1 MHLEQLDTVSVLHLG
16 DGENRYNADSI
27 AELGQL
33 VAEVE
38 ARSGPKALVL
48 VGDGKFWS
56 NGLDLDWFD
65 SHRDQTAAVMT
76 QLHELYATI
85 LEAGFATVAA
95 IQGHCYAGGAIM
107 AMALDVRVMREDRG
121 YFCFPEVD
129 LGLPFSPGMTAMIAA
144 KLSPQAAHQ
153 AMVFGRRFDARDA
166 LAAGIVDESGAA
178 DTVLPRAIEIA
189 SVFASKSGP
198 AMQTIKRRL
207 HSHVLAALRDPVGS
221 AIDGLPVPA
230 R

>member
-1 MHLEQLDTVSVLHLG
+1 MHLEQIDTVSVLHLG

-27 AELGQL
+27 AELGAL
-33 VAEVE
+33 VAEVD

-65 SHRDQTAAVMT
+65 ANRDQTATVIT
-76 QLHELYATI
+76 QLHELYATL
-85 LEAGFATVAA
+85 LEAGFPTLAA
-95 IQGHCYAGGAIM
+95 LQGHCYAGGAIM
-107 AMALDVRVMREDRG
+107 AMALDIRVMREDRG

-129 LGLPFSPGMTAMIAA
+129 LGLPFSPGMSALIAA
-144 KLSPQAAHQ
+144 KLSPQAAQQ
-153 AMVFGRRFDARDA
+153 AMVYGRRFGAGEA
-166 LAAGIVDESGAA
+166 LTAGIVDESLPAA
-178 DTVLPRAIEIA
+178 TVLSRAIEMG

-198 AMQTIKRRL
+198 AMKTIKQRL
-207 HSHVLAALRDPVGS
+207 HAPVLATLRDPIGS
-221 AIDGLPVPA
+221 SVDGLPA